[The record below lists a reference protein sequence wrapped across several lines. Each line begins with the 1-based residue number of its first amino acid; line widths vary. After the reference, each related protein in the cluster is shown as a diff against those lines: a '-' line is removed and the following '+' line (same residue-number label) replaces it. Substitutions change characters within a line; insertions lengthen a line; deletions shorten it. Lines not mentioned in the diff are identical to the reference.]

1 MTLSHED
8 IMRRQQ
14 DVQDALASAAREGQP
29 IPAEAVQIWK
39 HMRGEKSRQTKS
51 VGAPWPDCRLIPVIR
66 KPTEQHSSG
75 G

>member
-29 IPAEAVQIWK
+29 IPAHAAADMEAYA
-39 HMRGEKSRQTKS
+39 RGKITTDEIRQR
-51 VGAPWPDCRLIPVIR
+51 AMARLQANLRFKKITR
-66 KPTEQHSSG
+66 AA
-75 G
+75 

>member
-29 IPAEAVQIWK
+29 IPTEAAAD
-39 HMRGEKSRQTKS
+39 MEAYARGEITTDEIRQR
-51 VGAPWPDCRLIPVIR
+51 AMARLQADPR
-66 KPTEQHSSG
+66 YKKTNRAA
-75 G
+75 

>member
-29 IPAEAVQIWK
+29 VPPEAAADLEACA
-39 HMRGEKSRQTKS
+39 RGEITTDEARR
-51 VGAPWPDCRLIPVIR
+51 RLMARLQADPR
-66 KPTEQHSSG
+66 YKKATRAA
-75 G
+75 